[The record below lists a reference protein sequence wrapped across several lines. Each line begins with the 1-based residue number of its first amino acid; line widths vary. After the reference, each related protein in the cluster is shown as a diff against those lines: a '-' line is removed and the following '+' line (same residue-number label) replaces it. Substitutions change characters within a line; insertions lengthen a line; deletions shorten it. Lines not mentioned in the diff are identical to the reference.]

1 MQVID
6 FTFLYL
12 NFWNILGFID
22 CFYHYAKQTF
32 NKDARNTTQ
41 HDLKEEELSDI
52 LLITGLYKQDYQ
64 IRKQLQKHLK
74 IVFNLAKNMQRMQK
88 ICKEYYSSRASWLQ
102 PVS

>member
-1 MQVID
+1 MMDGWMQVID

-22 CFYHYAKQTF
+22 CFYHYVKQSF

-52 LLITGLYKQDYQ
+52 LLITGLYKQD
-64 IRKQLQKHLK
+64 
-74 IVFNLAKNMQRMQK
+74 
-88 ICKEYYSSRASWLQ
+88 
-102 PVS
+102 